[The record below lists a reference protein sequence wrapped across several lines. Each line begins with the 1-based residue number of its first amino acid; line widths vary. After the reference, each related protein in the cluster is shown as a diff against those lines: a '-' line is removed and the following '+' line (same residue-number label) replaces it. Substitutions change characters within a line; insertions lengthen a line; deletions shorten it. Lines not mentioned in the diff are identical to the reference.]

1 MIGIHEEE
9 IEARVCEVCDALLKP
24 AGEFTPRVRTILTEL
39 VQAVER
45 RDEQFGEEPTDPMMR
60 LAIVPP
66 PPPPV
71 KRAPQITMEIHP
83 EDWLP

>member
-1 MIGIHEEE
+1 MISIHEEE
-9 IEARVCEVCDALLKP
+9 IEARVCEVCDALLWP

-45 RDEQFGEEPTDPMMR
+45 RNEAFGEEPTNPMMR
-60 LAIVPP
+60 LAIV